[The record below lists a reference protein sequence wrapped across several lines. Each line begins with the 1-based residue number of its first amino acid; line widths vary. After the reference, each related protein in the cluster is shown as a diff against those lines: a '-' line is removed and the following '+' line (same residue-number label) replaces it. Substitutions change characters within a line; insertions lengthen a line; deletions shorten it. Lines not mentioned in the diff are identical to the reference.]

1 MIGIWGVAPPLRE
14 KKEPEGM
21 KEYRFDFSKEYSVEG
36 GANHWP
42 MALRVNRIDLDGN
55 EFNIS
60 GWEKAQ
66 FVFANED
73 VIVTINAIEESASYF
88 RFTWFEFVGALD
100 SRQSGEI
107 TITRIES

>member
-1 MIGIWGVAPPLRE
+1 MIGIWGVAPPRRE
-14 KKEPEGM
+14 KQSSQGLA
-21 KEYRFDFSKEYSVEG
+21 EYRFDFSKEYSVEG

-42 MALRVNRIDLDGN
+42 MALRVNKIDLDGN
-55 EFNIS
+55 EFNID

-66 FVFANED
+66 LVFANED
-73 VIVTINAIEESASYF
+73 VTVTINEIEESSSYF

-107 TITRIES
+107 TITRIEG